1 MSSSSSE
8 YIFLNEEL
16 EEQPKLLDGYWD
28 ILIVD
33 DDKEIHAVTELAL
46 SNFEFEGKGLKFH
59 HAYDGQQAVE
69 LLATLPCISVV
80 LLDVV
85 METDDAGLVVAKRIR
100 EELHNH
106 LVRIVLRTGQPGFAP
121 EEQVI
126 REYDINDYRTKT
138 ELTRAKLATT
148 LVTALRSYNQV
159 TQLSVQSSLLSQVL
173 GANEAILRTT
183 ELADFCV
190 SVIDHLGSFIGANK
204 PKGLICGLSRA
215 GEVLIH
221 GEAHYGSKLCDQ
233 PLINSKLDVQLI
245 SQISDT
251 LESKT
256 HQHSELGNTFYFK
269 AHQGQYAVHLAC
281 ETCLQVS
288 FLPYLEVF
296 LTNVGMGLDNVLL
309 VKTLKE
315 VAYVDSL
322 TGLSSRNGFLKE
334 LEQPTKLSDC
344 YDYVVLIDIAR
355 FADIN
360 EGLSQEVGNQ
370 LLKSIALRLQQSCVK
385 AKVIARLGADVFAL
399 VLNERTTPLAQL
411 QQHLAEP
418 FVAGDYHL
426 PINFSFGVC
435 PRSSFGEDSL
445 TTLKRASIALSLT
458 KSTASVNFSYFDS
471 SMEEQAAWRLSVVS
485 ELRKDF
491 EERKLELWYQPQI
504 DLATNEVYGCEALLR
519 WKNSTGN
526 FVPPDVFI
534 PLAEDAGLIV
544 DIGQW
549 VLEQAC
555 AMQKHLASKGKDL
568 RIAVNVSVPQF
579 KVKGYVDKV
588 QATLERFDVCSSKI
602 ELEVTESIVMD
613 DIANVVV
620 TLNELK
626 RLGLEVAIDDFG
638 TGFSSLSYLQ
648 RLPFDRLKIDRDFI
662 KGIPDQDSGE
672 IAEMVVSLAKRL
684 NVRVLAEGVETKEQ
698 EAFLKSI
705 GCDEAQGYLFA
716 KPLDG
721 IALNKFLGTQ

>member
-16 EEQPKLLDGYWD
+16 DEQPKLLVGYWD
-28 ILIVD
+28 VLIVD

-59 HAYDGQQAVE
+59 HAYDGQQAIE
-69 LLATLPCISVV
+69 LLAKQPCISVV

-85 METDDAGLVVAKRIR
+85 METDDAGLLVAKRIR

-173 GANEAILRTT
+173 SANEAILRST
-183 ELADFCV
+183 ELTDFCV

-204 PKGLICGLSRA
+204 PQGLICGLSNT
-215 GEVLIH
+215 GDVLIH
-221 GEAHYGSKLCDQ
+221 GEAHYNNKLSDL
-233 PLINSKLDVQLI
+233 PLVDSGLDVQLI
-245 SQISDT
+245 AQISNT
-251 LESKT
+251 LESRN
-256 HQHSELGNTFYFK
+256 HQLSDLGNTFYFK

-281 ETCLQVS
+281 ETCLDPS
-288 FLPYLEVF
+288 FMPYLEVF

-322 TGLSSRNGFLKE
+322 TGLSNRNGFLKE
-334 LEQPTKLSDC
+334 LEQPTKLSDSD
-344 YDYVVLIDIAR
+344 DYVVLIDIAR

-370 LLKSIALRLQQSCVK
+370 LLISIAHRLQQSDVK
-385 AKVIARLGADVFAL
+385 AKVIARLGADVFAM
-399 VLNERTTPLAQL
+399 VLNERTTSLAQL
-411 QQHLAEP
+411 QQHLAKP
-418 FVAGDYHL
+418 FDAGDYHL

-435 PRSSFGEDSL
+435 PRAAFGDVPI

-458 KSTASVNFSYFDS
+458 KSSASVNFSYFDS

-504 DLATNEVYGCEALLR
+504 DLTTNEVYGCEALLR
-519 WKNSTGN
+519 WKNSAGN

-555 AMQKHLASKGKDL
+555 AMQKYLASRGKDL
-568 RIAVNVSVPQF
+568 CIAVNVSVPQF
-579 KVKGYVDKV
+579 KVKGYVDTVKD
-588 QATLERFDVCSSKI
+588 TLERFDVCSSKI

-648 RLPFDRLKIDRDFI
+648 RLPFNRLKIDRDFI
-662 KGIPDQDSGE
+662 KGIPQQDSGE

-698 EAFLKSI
+698 EMFLKSI

-716 KPLDG
+716 KPMDG
-721 IALNKFLGTQ
+721 PALNKFLGTQ